1 MEIRFR
7 ATHYRSNHYRVMSAF
22 GNHIITL
29 DYRGYGDSTGKPT
42 VHGIVHDVL
51 HVFNVIRQ
59 VCPENPLTIWGHSMG
74 TGVALWTM
82 NNLFQNHTS
91 KEIYLFF
98 FGNKISLFDYYRI
111 QKTIGSGT

>member
-1 MEIRFR
+1 
-7 ATHYRSNHYRVMSAF
+7 MSAF

-59 VCPENPLTIWGHSMG
+59 VCPENPVTIWGHSMG

-91 KEIYLFF
+91 KEIYLCFF
-98 FGNKISLFDYYRI
+98 RK
-111 QKTIGSGT
+111 

>member
-1 MEIRFR
+1 
-7 ATHYRSNHYRVMSAF
+7 MSAF

-42 VHGIVHDVL
+42 VHGIVQDVL

-111 QKTIGSGT
+111 KKTIRSGT